1 MADSKYARQPSQ
13 AADQRHMLAVE
24 IARSGGPDTLQVV
37 RRAIPV
43 PGPGQVLVAVHAA
56 GVNRP
61 DILQR
66 QGSYPPPPGSSDL
79 PGLEVAGEVIAAGD
93 GVLWPATGDRVTALV
108 AGGGYASH
116 CIAEA
121 ALCLPVPAGLTMIE
135 AAALPE
141 NWFTVWV
148 HMIDFAQ
155 ARVGQS
161 VLIHGGGSGIGI
173 AAIQLAQALG
183 LRVFTTAGS
192 AGKVERLGAMAGV
205 TAINYRTHDFV
216 EEIVQATGGA
226 GVDVVID
233 MVGGSYL
240 ARNIAAAGT
249 DSSIALIAAIESV
262 IADGVQ
268 IDQIMTKRIRISGN
282 TLRDKSTAYKARVAA
297 ALRKTVWPLLESGVA
312 TPVIDRTF
320 PLEQASEAHELME
333 SSAHFGKIILTI
345 DNRVDDFC
353 ASP

>member
-1 MADSKYARQPSQ
+1 MDGNKQILPAEAGVGGNMMRTI
-13 AADQRHMLAVE
+13 E
-24 IARSGGPDTLQVV
+24 IARAGGPESL
-37 RRAIPV
+37 RAGWRPMPA
-43 PGPGQVLVAVHAA
+43 PGPGQVLIAVHAA

-79 PGLEVAGEVIAAGD
+79 PGLEVAGTVVAIGAG
-93 GVLWPATGDRVTALV
+93 VTWPGLGECVTALV

-121 ALCLPVPAGLTMIE
+121 QLCLPVPVGMSMIE
-135 AAALPE
+135 AAGIPE

-148 HMIDFAQ
+148 HLVDFAQ
-155 ARVGQS
+155 LQAGQS

-183 LRVFTTAGS
+183 ARIFTTAG
-192 AGKVERLGAMAGV
+192 ADEKVGLLNRMRAV

-216 EEIVQATGGA
+216 EVIAEETGGQ
-226 GVDVVID
+226 GVDAILD

-240 ARNIAAAGT
+240 ARNISAAGA
-249 DSSIALIAAIESV
+249 DSSIALIAAIENV

-282 TLRDKSTAYKARVAA
+282 TLRDKSVAYKARVAA
-297 ALRKTVWPLLESGVA
+297 ALHKSVWPLFERGA
-312 TPVIDRTF
+312 AAPVICRTF
-320 PLEQASEAHELME
+320 PLEGAAKAHQLME
-333 SSAHFGKIILTI
+333 SSDHFGKIILTN
-345 DNRVDDFC
+345 DNRVDD
-353 ASP
+353 